1 MNTSLMPSPV
11 MSLKIALPK
20 TSFLEA
26 LFHNKFPVAP
36 LMAMMPLLLNTNP
49 QPSIRE
55 ATVHHSIDGAFA
67 IRKGD
72 WKLLK
77 NPIDPSQKT
86 PIETTNSFY
95 LVNIKNNPSESENVA
110 DKYPEKVEELI
121 NEFNSWNKSVK
132 K

>member
-1 MNTSLMPSPV
+1 VDVIYKKKKSPHEV
-11 MSLKIALPK
+11 FWWYDNANRW
-20 TSFLEA
+20 A
-26 LFHNKFPVAP
+26 V
-36 LMAMMPLLLNTNP
+36 
-49 QPSIRE
+49 
-55 ATVHHSIDGAFA
+55 
-67 IRKGD
+67 RKGD

-95 LVNIKNNPSESENVA
+95 LVNIRNNPKESENVA
-110 DKYPEKVEELI
+110 AKYPEKVEELN